1 MANKHVEIEKS
12 TIKKMI
18 TIYCRAKHNTRG
30 EVCESCK
37 ELINYT
43 ELKTDKCVF
52 GDLKPACS
60 SCPIH
65 CYSKNY
71 REKIKE
77 VMRFSGP
84 RMFYLAP
91 RRTILH
97 FLNVF
102 HTKRMLRNNTVKEII
117 ANKKPSKV

>member
-1 MANKHVEIEKS
+1 MNKHVEIEKS

-18 TIYCRAKHNTRG
+18 KIYCKAKHNPAN
-30 EVCESCK
+30 EFCESCQK
-37 ELINYT
+37 LVEYT
-43 ELKTDKCVF
+43 DLKTDKCVF

-65 CYSKNY
+65 CYSKIY
-71 REKIKE
+71 RDKIKE

-84 RMFYLAP
+84 RMLYISP

-102 HTKRMLRNNTVKEII
+102 HTKKMLKNKSVKDII
-117 ANKKPSKV
+117 KTQKEKKQD